1 MRYSNCVSRLG
12 FLALLDPG
20 SCAKTTKAILPGAG
34 RVAGT
39 GNAVSA
45 LHDTIP
51 LLHAVL
57 CVDCEVISATAL
69 SACPTCGG
77 SALLNLSFVLGGSI
91 GQPFGHAMPI
101 GESSMKKAG
110 AGHRHRVA
118 VIERDHMPRR
128 KSM

>member
-1 MRYSNCVSRLG
+1 M
-12 FLALLDPG
+12 
-20 SCAKTTKAILPGAG
+20 
-34 RVAGT
+34 
-39 GNAVSA
+39 SA

-91 GQPFGHAMPI
+91 RQPFGHATPTA
-101 GESSMKKAG
+101 ETSAKKVG

-118 VIERDHMPRR
+118 VMERDHLPRR